1 MLERKVKTVRAL
13 ERGLDVL
20 LEVQARRAVS
30 LHELHQALSLP
41 KATLLRM
48 LLTLGRK
55 GLVWQRLADGAYLPH
70 LGAVA
75 RITGAPVEQIAEVAS
90 PYMKA
95 LSTKVAWPSVL
106 AAPRLDHMEIV
117 ETNSPL
123 FRLDSAILGPVG
135 VKLSYIHTAT
145 GRAYLAACE
154 ESEREAII
162 ARLRPKDATPQSEDD
177 LRAILK
183 ETRERGYAAR
193 EPLHPWPDRSKQL
206 VLRDG
211 RRSMAVP
218 IMGGGSP
225 IGTINLTWPA
235 KRGTDEAV
243 MLRHLEALQQTAQAI
258 GLAVAAQSAATLSGL
273 APTAGTGRTTGG

>member
-20 LEVQARRAVS
+20 LEVRARRAAS
-30 LHELHQALSLP
+30 LHELHLALGLP

-70 LGAVA
+70 VDTLA
-75 RITGAPVEQIAEVAS
+75 RSASAAIEQIAEVAS
-90 PYMKA
+90 PHMKA
-95 LSTKVAWPSVL
+95 LSTRVAWPSVL

-154 ESEREAII
+154 ENEREAII
-162 ARLRPKDATPQSEDD
+162 ARLRPRDAAQGGEDE
-177 LRAILK
+177 LRAILA
-183 ETRERGYAAR
+183 ETRSRGYATR

-218 IMGGGSP
+218 IIAGGGP
-225 IGTINLTWPA
+225 VATINLTWPA

-243 MLRHLEALQQTAQAI
+243 VLRHLDALQHTARAIGAAVEAQAH
-258 GLAVAAQSAATLSGL
+258 Q
-273 APTAGTGRTTGG
+273 APVPSVSFTA

>member
-30 LHELHQALSLP
+30 LHELHQALALP

-75 RITGAPVEQIAEVAS
+75 RTTGAPVEQIAEIAS

-106 AAPRLDHMEIV
+106 GAPRLDHMEIV

-123 FRLDSAILGPVG
+123 FRLDAATLGPVG

-162 ARLRPKDATPQSEDD
+162 ARLRPKEAAPGSEDD

-218 IMGGGSP
+218 IMAGSSP
-225 IGTINLTWPA
+225 IATINLTWPA
-235 KRGTDEAV
+235 KRGTDEGV
-243 MLRHLEALQQTAQAI
+243 MLRHLEALHQTALAI
-258 GLAVAAQSAATLSGL
+258 GRAVEAQSAVAAKPPSQFLVS
-273 APTAGTGRTTGG
+273 

>member
-20 LEVQARRAVS
+20 LEVQSRRAVS

-70 LGAVA
+70 LGAIGRA
-75 RITGAPVEQIAEVAS
+75 TGAPIEQIAEVAS

-145 GRAYLAACE
+145 GRAYLAACD

-162 ARLRPKDATPQSEDD
+162 ARLRPKDAAAGAEDD
-177 LRAILK
+177 LRAILT
-183 ETRERGYAAR
+183 ETRTRGFAAR

-218 IMGGGSP
+218 IIAGGHIGGAP
-225 IGTINLTWPA
+225 IATINLTWPA

-243 MLRHLEALQQTAQAI
+243 MLRHLDALQQTAQAI
-258 GLAVAAQSAATLSGL
+258 GRAVMARPAGPKSGHS
-273 APTAGTGRTTGG
+273 G

>member
-30 LHELHQALSLP
+30 LHELHQALKLP

-70 LGAVA
+70 LGAAA
-75 RITGAPVEQIAEVAS
+75 RGTGSAVEQIAEIAS

-106 AAPRLDHMEIV
+106 GVPRLDHMEIL

-123 FRLDSAILGPVG
+123 VRLDSAILGPVG

-145 GRAYLAACE
+145 GRAYLAACD

-162 ARLRPKDATPQSEDD
+162 ARLRPKDAAPGSEDD
-177 LRAILK
+177 LRTILA
-183 ETRERGYAAR
+183 ETRERGYALR

-211 RRSMAVP
+211 RRSMAVA
-218 IMGGGSP
+218 IVAGGAP
-225 IGTINLTWPA
+225 FATINLTWPA

-243 MLRHLEALQQTAQAI
+243 MHRHLDALHQTAQAI
-258 GLAVAAQSAATLSGL
+258 GRAVAAQSAGIAVP
-273 APTAGTGRTTGG
+273 ANAA

>member
-30 LHELHQALSLP
+30 LHELHTALQLP

-70 LGAVA
+70 LGASA
-75 RITGAPVEQIAEVAS
+75 RSTGAPVEQIAEVAS

-162 ARLRPKDATPQSEDD
+162 ARLRPKEGTPQAEDD
-177 LRAILK
+177 LRTILK
-183 ETRERGYAAR
+183 ETRERGFASR

-218 IMGGGSP
+218 IMAGGQIGGGP

-258 GLAVAAQSAATLSGL
+258 GRAVAVQPSAGGADKAL
-273 APTAGTGRTTGG
+273 A

>member
-1 MLERKVKTVRAL
+1 MMLERKVKTVRAL

-20 LEVQARRAVS
+20 LEVQARRAAS
-30 LHELHQALSLP
+30 LHELHVALGLP

-48 LLTLGRK
+48 LLTLGQK

-70 LGAVA
+70 VDALSHGTSAGMAQVA
-75 RITGAPVEQIAEVAS
+75 QVAS

-95 LSTKVAWPSVL
+95 LSQRVAWPSVL
-106 AAPRLDHMEIV
+106 AAPRPDHMEIV

-145 GRAYLAACE
+145 GRAYLAACDA
-154 ESEREAII
+154 SERDAII
-162 ARLRPKDATPQSEDD
+162 ARLRPKDSSSSGEEE
-177 LRAILK
+177 LRAILA
-183 ETRERGYAAR
+183 EIRSRGYATR
-193 EPLHPWPDRSKQL
+193 EPLHPWPDRSRQL

-211 RRSMAVP
+211 RRSMAVA
-218 IMGGGSP
+218 IMARGSP
-225 IGTINLTWPA
+225 IATINLTWPA

-243 MLRHLEALQQTAQAI
+243 VLRHLEALQHTARIIGSAVEAQAGQAI
-258 GLAVAAQSAATLSGL
+258 SPPLNFI
-273 APTAGTGRTTGG
+273 